1 MTLST
6 YDRSSLLGGRLPA
19 PTLVHPIKNKDSL
32 TSGGGRD
39 SVDSLSTGNSETH
52 LVTNERDAP
61 VDAIAG
67 GGSPLPPA
75 RNSRRFGRHWTQKSP
90 QCSPGALGQP
100 PAAVTHIMSSPGN
113 VVRACSTTPAPVV
126 NLAFEGGFRVHLAV
140 GTRDVSAPPDQPVL
154 CAGGGEGMGNS
165 EIGVDTPPAAK
176 DRGERSKPR
185 RGGGEVALAA
195 KLGAGVRGAGGRTA
209 RSEEASAA
217 ARREERVH
225 QLLRARTEPDMELD
239 DVGRS
244 EERGQQR
251 HPRPTNERDTPT
263 NPSALSMRERHLAP
277 TNEARLLFRSRAGLS
292 AAASDWPVG
301 ASDDNMTGSRASFGS
316 GTDTGQWSAGALP
329 KPGFQGYNGYQGHN
343 LYGKDTLREPA
354 RDLPGGRVAAASTH
368 RSRPLSASVGRL
380 HGRAGPQRGAF

>member
-1 MTLST
+1 
-6 YDRSSLLGGRLPA
+6 
-19 PTLVHPIKNKDSL
+19 
-32 TSGGGRD
+32 
-39 SVDSLSTGNSETH
+39 
-52 LVTNERDAP
+52 
-61 VDAIAG
+61 
-67 GGSPLPPA
+67 
-75 RNSRRFGRHWTQKSP
+75 
-90 QCSPGALGQP
+90 
-100 PAAVTHIMSSPGN
+100 
-113 VVRACSTTPAPVV
+113 
-126 NLAFEGGFRVHLAV
+126 
-140 GTRDVSAPPDQPVL
+140 
-154 CAGGGEGMGNS
+154 MGNS

-244 EERGQQR
+244 EERGQHR

-329 KPGFQGYNGYQGHN
+329 KPGFQGYNGYQGHS